1 MNTEQTKIF
10 LRIYILYIFKKGHDM
25 MIKLAVSTFCQLRP
39 KSCVLAG
46 RSVTYSFCVCTIDQN
61 VKLMSAIFS

>member
-1 MNTEQTKIF
+1 MIKYNDNK
-10 LRIYILYIFKKGHDM
+10 

-46 RSVTYSFCVCTIDQN
+46 RSVTHSFCVCTIDQN